1 MGDYSNTYKNSIKKV
16 FSIRVAQVFLGIL
29 VINIFS
35 NFFLTKVFLAK
46 NLKNNGI
53 TDETLISTVT
63 NASLKS
69 VTIYNSIVLLISMI
83 IGLYLCYRVIEKLGT
98 LMHRFKTH
106 YQLLKEGEFFYRIRE
121 KHFSRGD
128 EMGGIAI
135 ETDAMQAKLMEM
147 VEKINKS
154 AENVKNKA
162 VDLSFVANDFNNAT
176 GNIAKG
182 LSTVAD
188 SVQEEASDI
197 VNVVEKLNEFRTLL
211 NANLSGIG
219 KVTEVS
225 NKSNKRVTD
234 SYRDMETLVNSF
246 NQFSEIFIEFV
257 HTISQMKTNIEK
269 VNDIST
275 LINSIAGQTNL
286 LALNAAI
293 EAARAGEAG
302 KGFAVVADEVR
313 KLAEKTKDSSEN
325 INRLVSTVLENS
337 DELVNRSTDL
347 NEKII
352 VQTQLINNSKET
364 FDDISISITEIT
376 KELNKQS
383 SNSVAVIDNSNSI
396 LDSINSIST
405 SSSEITALTEELS
418 ASSFEISK
426 GSENLNNAANELKNQ
441 AEETFRAVGYFKL
454 VKPADEE
461 WK

>member
-29 VINIFS
+29 IINILS
-35 NFFLTKVFLAK
+35 NFFLTKMFLAK
-46 NLKNNGI
+46 NLKSNGI
-53 TDETLISTVT
+53 TDETIISTVT
-63 NASLKS
+63 NATLKS
-69 VTIYNSIVLLISMI
+69 LTIYNSIILLISMVL
-83 IGLYLCYRVIEKLGT
+83 GLYLCYRVIEKLGT

-121 KHFSRGD
+121 KHFARGD

-147 VEKINKS
+147 VEKINNS

-162 VDLSFVANDFNNAT
+162 VDLSYVSNDFNNAT

-188 SVQEEASDI
+188 AVQEEASDI
-197 VNVVEKLNEFRTLL
+197 VNVVEKLNEFKVLL
-211 NANLSGIG
+211 NANLNGID
-219 KVTEVS
+219 KITQVS
-225 NKSNKRVTD
+225 NKSNKRVNE
-234 SYRDMETLVNSF
+234 SYKDMETLVNSF
-246 NQFSEIFIEFV
+246 NQFSEIFVEFV
-257 HTISQMKTNIEK
+257 NTISEMKTNIEK
-269 VNDIST
+269 VNEIST

-325 INRLVSTVLENS
+325 INRLVSTVLQNS
-337 DELVNRSTDL
+337 DELVNRSTNL
-347 NEKII
+347 NEKIV

-364 FDDISISITEIT
+364 FDEISGSITEIT

-383 SNSVAVIDNSNSI
+383 SNSVAVIDNSKSI
-396 LDSINSIST
+396 LDSINSISS

-418 ASSFEISK
+418 ASSFEINK
-426 GSENLNNAANELKNQ
+426 GSENLNSAAQDLKSL
-441 AEETFRAVGYFKL
+441 AEGTLKAVGYFKL
-454 VKPADEE
+454 VKPAEDE

>member
-16 FSIRVAQVFLGIL
+16 FSIRVAEVFLGIL
-29 VINIFS
+29 IINIFS

-69 VTIYNSIVLLISMI
+69 VTIYNSIVLLVSMI
-83 IGLYLCYRVIEKLGT
+83 IGLYFCYRVIEKLGT

-121 KHFSRGD
+121 KHFARGD

-147 VEKINKS
+147 VEKINSS

-162 VDLSFVANDFNNAT
+162 VDLSFVANDFKNAT

-219 KVTEVS
+219 KITEVS

-257 HTISQMKTNIEK
+257 HTISDMKSNIEK

-325 INRLVSTVLENS
+325 INRLVSTVLQNS

-352 VQTQLINNSKET
+352 VQTQLINSSKET

-418 ASSFEISK
+418 ASSFEMNK
-426 GSENLNNAANELKNQ
+426 GSENLNNSANELKNQ
-441 AEETFRAVGYFKL
+441 AEETFKAVGYFKL